1 MLGHELYIVRFFML
15 KRKYTDYLIKW
26 KEDRNKKP
34 LVINGARQIGKT
46 YLVQKF
52 GESYESFIELNFI
65 ENPGLIDIFSGN
77 LSAEEILTGIKLNMP
92 GKKIINEN
100 TLVFLDEIQECP
112 DAITALKFLAKDK
125 RIDVIATGSAL
136 GMAYNRVTSFPVGS
150 VEYMDMTAMDFKE
163 FLWAIG
169 IENDVIDDIK
179 KYYDNK
185 EPVPLGIHNAMKQ
198 YLAKYMVIGGM
209 PEVVNRFIDDED
221 YYGADQIQKRIYRD
235 YLADIA
241 RFAKPDIKIKAEACY
256 KSIKNQL
263 HKDNHKFQYGVVEK
277 KGTARKFETSVDW
290 ILNANMALTV
300 HNVSF
305 VEYPLV
311 DHAMSDNFRLYMSD
325 IGLFVGTYDFSLK
338 ALILKD
344 IMDEKTDNIIL
355 KTAKG
360 GLYEALVCDILY
372 KNEHRDLYFYRN
384 EAGTAEL
391 EFLYDSSNGVIP
403 VEVKAGKSG
412 TKTLNNILNKEDIC
426 VGYKLSAQNIGKSGK
441 KITLP
446 LYMAMFL

>member
-1 MLGHELYIVRFFML
+1 ML
-15 KRKYTDYLIKW
+15 KRKYTDQLYSW
-26 KEDRNKKP
+26 KENKDKKP

-46 YLVQKF
+46 YLVEKF

-65 ENPGLIDIFSGN
+65 ENPGMIDVFSGN

-112 DAITALKFLAKDK
+112 NAITALKFLAKDK

-150 VEYMDMTAMDFKE
+150 VEYMDMTALDFTE

-169 IENDVIDDIK
+169 IEDDVIAGVK
-179 KYYDNK
+179 KYYDDMI
-185 EPVPLGIHNAMKQ
+185 EVPAGIHNAMKQ
-198 YLAKYMVIGGM
+198 YLAKYMIIGGM
-209 PEVVNRFIDDED
+209 PEVVNKFIQNED
-221 YYGADQIQKRIYRD
+221 YYGADLIQKRIYRD

-256 KSIKNQL
+256 KSIQNQL

-290 ILNANMALTV
+290 ILNANMALAV
-300 HNVSF
+300 QNVSF
-305 VEYPLV
+305 IEYPLA
-311 DHAMSDNFRLYMSD
+311 DHVMNDNFRLYMSD
-325 IGLFVGTYDFSLK
+325 IGLYVGTYDYSLK

-344 IMDEKTDNIIL
+344 VMDDKPDNIIL

-372 KNEHRDLYFYRN
+372 KNGHRDLYFYRN

-391 EFLYDSSNGVIP
+391 EFLYDSSNGIVPI
-403 VEVKAGKSG
+403 EVKAGKSG
-412 TKTLNNILNKEDIC
+412 TKTLNNILKKEDIN
-426 VGYKLSAQNIGKSGK
+426 VGYKLSAQNIGRSEK

-446 LYMAMFL
+446 IYMAMFM

>member
-1 MLGHELYIVRFFML
+1 ML
-15 KRKYTDYLIKW
+15 KRKYTEQLQVW
-26 KEDRNKKP
+26 KKNKDKKP

-46 YLVQKF
+46 YLVENF

-65 ENPGLIDIFSGN
+65 ENPGMADIFSGN

-92 GKKIINEN
+92 GKKVIDGK

-112 DAITALKFLAKDK
+112 NAITSLKFLAKDK

-136 GMAYNRVTSFPVGS
+136 GMAYNRATSFPVGS
-150 VEYMDMTAMDFKE
+150 VEYIDMTALDFRE

-169 IENDVIDDIK
+169 IEDDVIAQVK
-179 KYYDNK
+179 KYYDNM
-185 EPVPLGIHNAMKQ
+185 EEVPTGIHNAMKQ
-198 YLAKYMVIGGM
+198 YLAKYMIIGGM
-209 PEVVNRFIDDED
+209 PEVVNKFIIGED
-221 YYGADQIQKRIYRD
+221 YYGADLIQKRLYRD

-241 RFAKPDIKIKAEACY
+241 RFAKPDIKIKAESCY
-256 KSIKNQL
+256 KSIQNQL

-290 ILNANMALTV
+290 IVNANMALSV
-300 HNVSF
+300 HNISF
-305 VEYPLV
+305 VEYPLS
-311 DHAMSDNFRLYMSD
+311 DHAMNDSFRLYMSD
-325 IGLFVGTYDFSLK
+325 IGMFVGTYDYSLK
-338 ALILKD
+338 AQILTD
-344 IMDEKTDNIIL
+344 VMDDKTDNIIL

-372 KNEHRDLYFYRN
+372 KNGHRDLYFYRN

-391 EFLYDSSNGVIP
+391 EFLYDSSNGVVPI
-403 VEVKAGKSG
+403 EVKAGKSG
-412 TKTLNNILNKEDIC
+412 TKTLNNILTKEDIS
-426 VGYKLSAQNIGKSGK
+426 VGYKLSAQNVGRSGK

-446 LYMAMFL
+446 LYMAMFM